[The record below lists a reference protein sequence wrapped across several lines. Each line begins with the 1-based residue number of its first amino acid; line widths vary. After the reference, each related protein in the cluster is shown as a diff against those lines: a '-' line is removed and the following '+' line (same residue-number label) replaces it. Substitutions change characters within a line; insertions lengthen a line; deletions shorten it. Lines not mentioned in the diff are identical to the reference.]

1 MSCPLKRLM
10 ELAAHFSETDR
21 RPKNTMLRLPYTE
34 QNYHIQQYDS
44 SDIRTDISKRFTIKV
59 DYTKNIMNLPTKEE
73 LNALRDECYK
83 IACEH
88 GFHDEQLSERHF
100 LCLVISE
107 LMEAVEADRRDK
119 PRAKVD
125 YLELQMENAIDDDDF
140 THNFECF
147 IKDTVED
154 ELADAAIRILDLAGL
169 QDCDIGEAV
178 TVRLKSADDYIL
190 LRAYFKASTFT
201 EAVYTI
207 VENLFFD
214 GYELAL
220 LNVFNLA
227 YVMDFD
233 LMEHIRLKMQYNRT
247 RERLHG
253 KKY

>member
-10 ELAAHFSETDR
+10 ELAASFSETDR
-21 RPKNTMLRLPYTE
+21 MPKNMMLRLPYTE
-34 QNYHIQQYDS
+34 QNHLDIQQYDA
-44 SDIRTDISKRFTIKV
+44 DFDKQKLYTVKV

-88 GFHDEQLSERHF
+88 GWHDEEHSERHF
-100 LCLVISE
+100 LCLVITE
-107 LMEAVEADRRDK
+107 LSEAVEADRNDRHACVGMF
-119 PRAKVD
+119 RSSR
-125 YLELQMENAIDDDDF
+125 M
-140 THNFECF
+140 HNEVTGFECF

>member
-10 ELAAHFSETDR
+10 ELAASFSETDR
-21 RPKNTMLRLPYTE
+21 RPKNIMLRLPYTE
-34 QNYHIQQYDS
+34 QNYHIQQYDA
-44 SDIRTDISKRFTIKV
+44 DFDKQKLFTVKV

-88 GFHDEQLSERHF
+88 GWHDEEWSERHF
-100 LCLVISE
+100 LCLVITE
-107 LMEAVEADRRDK
+107 LSEAVEADRNDRHACVGMF
-119 PRAKVD
+119 RSSR
-125 YLELQMENAIDDDDF
+125 M
-140 THNFECF
+140 HNEVTGFECF

-227 YVMDFD
+227 YVMGFD

>member
-34 QNYHIQQYDS
+34 QNYHIQQYDA
-44 SDIRTDISKRFTIKV
+44 DFDKQKLFTVKV
-59 DYTKNIMNLPTKEE
+59 DYTKNYMNLPTKEE

-88 GFHDEQLSERHF
+88 GWHDEEHSERHF
-100 LCLVISE
+100 LCLVITE
-107 LMEAVEADRRDK
+107 LSEAVEADRKDRHADLK
-119 PRAKVD
+119 SFNQSVETD
-125 YLELQMENAIDDDDF
+125 YVPIA
-140 THNFECF
+140 TAFEGY
-147 IKDTVED
+147 IKDSVED

>member
-1 MSCPLKRLM
+1 MSCPLKRMM

-21 RPKNTMLRLPYTE
+21 RPKNIMLRLPYTE
-34 QNYHIQQYDS
+34 QNHIIDIQQYDA
-44 SDIRTDISKRFTIKV
+44 DFDKQKLYTVKV

-88 GFHDEQLSERHF
+88 GWHDEEWSERHF
-100 LCLVISE
+100 LCLVITE
-107 LMEAVEADRRDK
+107 LSEAVEADRKDRHADLK
-119 PRAKVD
+119 SFNEQVD
-125 YLELQMENAIDDDDF
+125 AACYTPIEAI
-140 THNFECF
+140 FEGY

>member
-10 ELAAHFSETDR
+10 ELAASFSETDR
-21 RPKNTMLRLPYTE
+21 RPKNNILRLPYTE
-34 QNYHIQQYDS
+34 QNHLDIQQYDA
-44 SDIRTDISKRFTIKV
+44 DFDKQKLYTVKV
-59 DYTKNIMNLPTKEE
+59 DYTKNIMNLPKKEE

-88 GFHDEQLSERHF
+88 GWHDEEHSERHF
-100 LCLVISE
+100 LSLVITE
-107 LMEAVEADRRDK
+107 LSEAVEADRIDRHAD
-119 PRAKVD
+119 
-125 YLELQMENAIDDDDF
+125 LESLNDAASVYPWVR
-140 THNFECF
+140 CF
-147 IKDTVED
+147 ATYVKDTVED

-190 LRAYFKASTFT
+190 MRAYFKASTFT

>member
-21 RPKNTMLRLPYTE
+21 RPKNMILRLPYTE
-34 QNYHIQQYDS
+34 QNHIIDIQQYDA
-44 SDIRTDISKRFTIKV
+44 DFDKQKLYTVKV
-59 DYTKNIMNLPTKEE
+59 DYTKNIMNLPKKEE

-88 GFHDEQLSERHF
+88 GWHDEEHSERHF

-107 LMEAVEADRRDK
+107 LMEAVEADRIDRHAD
-119 PRAKVD
+119 
-125 YLELQMENAIDDDDF
+125 LESLNDAASVYPWIR
-140 THNFECF
+140 CF
-147 IKDTVED
+147 ATYVKDTVEN

>member
-21 RPKNTMLRLPYTE
+21 RPKNMILRLPYTE
-34 QNYHIQQYDS
+34 QNNLDIQQYDA
-44 SDIRTDISKRFTIKV
+44 DFDKQKLYTVKV
-59 DYTKNIMNLPTKEE
+59 DYTKNIMNLPKKEE

-88 GFHDEQLSERHF
+88 GWHDEEHSERHF
-100 LCLVISE
+100 LCLVITE
-107 LMEAVEADRRDK
+107 LSEAVEADRNDRHACVGMF
-119 PRAKVD
+119 RSSR
-125 YLELQMENAIDDDDF
+125 M
-140 THNFECF
+140 HNEVTGFECF

>member
-59 DYTKNIMNLPTKEE
+59 DYTKNYMNLPTKEE

-88 GFHDEQLSERHF
+88 GWHDEEHSERHF
-100 LCLVISE
+100 LCLVITE
-107 LMEAVEADRRDK
+107 LSEAVEADRIDRHAD
-119 PRAKVD
+119 
-125 YLELQMENAIDDDDF
+125 LESLNDAASVYPWVR
-140 THNFECF
+140 CF
-147 IKDTVED
+147 ATYVKDTVED

-190 LRAYFKASTFT
+190 LRAYFKNSTFT

-220 LNVFNLA
+220 LNVFNLS

>member
-10 ELAAHFSETDR
+10 ELAASFSETDR
-21 RPKNTMLRLPYTE
+21 RPKNIMLRLPYTE
-34 QNYHIQQYDS
+34 QNHIIDIQQYDA
-44 SDIRTDISKRFTIKV
+44 DFDKQKLYTVKV
-59 DYTKNIMNLPTKEE
+59 DYTKNIMNLPKKEE

-88 GFHDEQLSERHF
+88 GWHDEEHSERHF

-107 LMEAVEADRRDK
+107 LMEAVEADRIDRHAD
-119 PRAKVD
+119 
-125 YLELQMENAIDDDDF
+125 LENLNDAASVYPWVR
-140 THNFECF
+140 CF
-147 IKDTVED
+147 ATYVKDTVEN

-190 LRAYFKASTFT
+190 MRAYFKASTFT

-220 LNVFNLA
+220 LNVFNLS

>member
-21 RPKNTMLRLPYTE
+21 RPKNMVLRLPYTE
-34 QNYHIQQYDS
+34 QNHLDIQQYDA
-44 SDIRTDISKRFTIKV
+44 DFDKQKLYTVKV

-88 GFHDEQLSERHF
+88 GWHDEEHSERHF

-107 LMEAVEADRRDK
+107 LMEAVEADRIDRHAD
-119 PRAKVD
+119 
-125 YLELQMENAIDDDDF
+125 LESLNDAASVYPWVR
-140 THNFECF
+140 CF
-147 IKDTVED
+147 ATYVKDTVEN

-190 LRAYFKASTFT
+190 MRAYFKASTFT

-220 LNVFNLA
+220 LNVFNLS

>member
-34 QNYHIQQYDS
+34 QNYHIQQYDA
-44 SDIRTDISKRFTIKV
+44 DFDKQKLYTVKV
-59 DYTKNIMNLPTKEE
+59 DYTKNIMNLPKKEE

-88 GFHDEQLSERHF
+88 GWHDEEHSERHF
-100 LCLVISE
+100 LCLVITE
-107 LMEAVEADRRDK
+107 LSEAVEADRNDRHACVGMF
-119 PRAKVD
+119 RSSR
-125 YLELQMENAIDDDDF
+125 M
-140 THNFECF
+140 HNEVTGFECF

>member
-34 QNYHIQQYDS
+34 QNYHIQQYDA
-44 SDIRTDISKRFTIKV
+44 DFDKQKLFTVKV
-59 DYTKNIMNLPTKEE
+59 DYTKNYMNLPTKEE

-88 GFHDEQLSERHF
+88 GWHDEEHSERHF
-100 LCLVISE
+100 LCLVITE
-107 LMEAVEADRRDK
+107 LSEAVEADRIDRHAD
-119 PRAKVD
+119 
-125 YLELQMENAIDDDDF
+125 LESLNDAAREYPWVR
-140 THNFECF
+140 CF
-147 IKDTVED
+147 ALYVKDTVEG

>member
-10 ELAAHFSETDR
+10 ELAASFSETDR
-21 RPKNTMLRLPYTE
+21 RPKNMILRLPYTE
-34 QNYHIQQYDS
+34 QNHLDIQQYDA
-44 SDIRTDISKRFTIKV
+44 DFDKQKLYTVKV

-88 GFHDEQLSERHF
+88 GWHDEEHSERHF
-100 LCLVISE
+100 LCLVITE
-107 LMEAVEADRRDK
+107 LSEAVEADRNDRHACVGMF
-119 PRAKVD
+119 RSSR
-125 YLELQMENAIDDDDF
+125 M
-140 THNFECF
+140 HNEVTGFECF

-220 LNVFNLA
+220 LNVFNLS

>member
-10 ELAAHFSETDR
+10 ELAASFSETDR
-21 RPKNTMLRLPYTE
+21 RPKNMMLRLPYTE
-34 QNYHIQQYDS
+34 QNHIIDIQQYDA
-44 SDIRTDISKRFTIKV
+44 DFDKQKLYTVKV
-59 DYTKNIMNLPTKEE
+59 DYTKNIMNLPKKED

-88 GFHDEQLSERHF
+88 GWHDEEHSERHF

-107 LMEAVEADRRDK
+107 LMEAVEADRIDRHAD
-119 PRAKVD
+119 
-125 YLELQMENAIDDDDF
+125 LESLNDAASVYPWVR
-140 THNFECF
+140 CF
-147 IKDTVED
+147 ATYVKDTVEN

-190 LRAYFKASTFT
+190 MRAYFKASTFT

>member
-10 ELAAHFSETDR
+10 ELAASFSETDR
-21 RPKNTMLRLPYTE
+21 RPKNNILRLPYTE
-34 QNYHIQQYDS
+34 QNHLDIQQYDA
-44 SDIRTDISKRFTIKV
+44 DFDKQKLYTVKV
-59 DYTKNIMNLPTKEE
+59 DYTKNIMNLPKKEE

-88 GFHDEQLSERHF
+88 GWHDEEHSERHF
-100 LCLVISE
+100 LSLVITE
-107 LMEAVEADRRDK
+107 LSEAVEADRIDRHAD
-119 PRAKVD
+119 
-125 YLELQMENAIDDDDF
+125 LESLNDAASVYPWVR
-140 THNFECF
+140 CF
-147 IKDTVED
+147 ATYVKDTVED

-169 QDCDIGEAV
+169 QDSDIGEAV

-190 LRAYFKASTFT
+190 MRAYFKASTFT

-220 LNVFNLA
+220 LNVFNLS

-233 LMEHIRLKMQYNRT
+233 LMEHIRLKMEYNKT

-253 KKY
+253 KRY

>member
-21 RPKNTMLRLPYTE
+21 RPKNMILRLPYTE
-34 QNYHIQQYDS
+34 QNNIDIQQYDA
-44 SDIRTDISKRFTIKV
+44 DFDKQKLYTVKV
-59 DYTKNIMNLPTKEE
+59 DYTKNIMNLPKKEE

-88 GFHDEQLSERHF
+88 GWHDDEHSERHF
-100 LCLVISE
+100 LCLVITE
-107 LMEAVEADRRDK
+107 LMEAVEADRIDRHAD
-119 PRAKVD
+119 
-125 YLELQMENAIDDDDF
+125 LESLNDAASVYPWVR
-140 THNFECF
+140 CF
-147 IKDTVED
+147 ATYVKDTVEN

-190 LRAYFKASTFT
+190 MRAYFKASTFT

-220 LNVFNLA
+220 LNVFNLS

>member
-1 MSCPLKRLM
+1 
-10 ELAAHFSETDR
+10 
-21 RPKNTMLRLPYTE
+21 
-34 QNYHIQQYDS
+34 
-44 SDIRTDISKRFTIKV
+44 
-59 DYTKNIMNLPTKEE
+59 MNLPKKEE

-88 GFHDEQLSERHF
+88 GWHDEEHSERHF
-100 LCLVISE
+100 LCLVITE
-107 LMEAVEADRRDK
+107 LSEAVEADRKDRHADLK
-119 PRAKVD
+119 SFNQSVETD
-125 YLELQMENAIDDDDF
+125 YVPIA
-140 THNFECF
+140 TAFEGY
-147 IKDTVED
+147 IKDSVED
-154 ELADAAIRILDLAGL
+154 ELADAALRILDLAGL

>member
-10 ELAAHFSETDR
+10 ELAASFSETDR
-21 RPKNTMLRLPYTE
+21 RPKNIMLRLPYAE
-34 QNYHIQQYDS
+34 QNFLEIQQYDA
-44 SDIRTDISKRFTIKV
+44 DFDKQKLYTVKV
-59 DYTKNIMNLPTKEE
+59 KHKKNIMNLPTKEE

-88 GFHDEQLSERHF
+88 GWHDEEHSERHF
-100 LCLVISE
+100 LCLVITE
-107 LMEAVEADRRDK
+107 LSEAVEADRKDRHADLK
-119 PRAKVD
+119 SFNQSVETD
-125 YLELQMENAIDDDDF
+125 YVPIA
-140 THNFECF
+140 TAFEGY
-147 IKDTVED
+147 IKDSVED

-178 TVRLKSADDYIL
+178 TVRLKSADGYIL